1 MRKSLFVLA
10 SILILSLS
18 FSACGFKNNKD
29 TEDITPPPVTDIQS
43 EDKSTDDPR
52 DEQDATRDEI
62 AQKFADIEELIELGM
77 IDDAKK
83 MVKNLKTFDLN
94 DQEKD
99 KFMELQARL
108 VVLSAQ

>member
-1 MRKSLFVLA
+1 MKKSLFILA

-18 FSACGFKNNKD
+18 ISACGSNNKD
-29 TEDITPPPVTDIQS
+29 TEDITPPVTDIQS
-43 EDKSTDDPR
+43 EDKPSEDPR
-52 DEQDATRDEI
+52 DEQDATRNEI

-83 MVKNLKTFDLN
+83 MVENLKTFDLN